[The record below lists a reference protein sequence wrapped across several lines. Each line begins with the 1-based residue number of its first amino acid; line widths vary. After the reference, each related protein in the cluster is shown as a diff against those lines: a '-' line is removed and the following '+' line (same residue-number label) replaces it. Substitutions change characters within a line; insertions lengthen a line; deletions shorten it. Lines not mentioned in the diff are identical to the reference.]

1 MGILVAA
8 NRFAEAFGDKA
19 WQYALAVH
27 IFSWYVQIHLGHGV
41 FEGACA
47 RGDAALLARWLD
59 ALRPHPARHL
69 AGRKPALLDSFF
81 QSLVLAP
88 FFVYMEVGFF
98 LGFRQ
103 EFHKQLRDEIGK
115 RRVAWRKSLKA
126 DSKPKAT

>member
-1 MGILVAA
+1 MRSTRAGPAPPGPPRA
-8 NRFAEAFGDKA
+8 GPTHP
-19 WQYALAVH
+19 LA
-27 IFSWYVQIHLGHGV
+27 
-41 FEGACA
+41 
-47 RGDAALLARWLD
+47 
-59 ALRPHPARHL
+59 P

-103 EFHKQLRDEIGK
+103 EFHKQLRDEVGK

-126 DSKPKAT
+126 EGKAT